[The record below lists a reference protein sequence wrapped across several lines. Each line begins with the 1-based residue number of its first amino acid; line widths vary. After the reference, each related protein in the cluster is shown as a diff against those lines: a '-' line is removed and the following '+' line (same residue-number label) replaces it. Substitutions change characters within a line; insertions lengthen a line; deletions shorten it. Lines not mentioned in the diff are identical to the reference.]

1 MTAWTALFV
10 TALLPLTSIAESRL
24 GYSWDDPIAKSGV
37 CAPKSPEMVGKLQ
50 KLQVGFPSGGYTC
63 RQAGTPYIYNAL
75 NNENA
80 VALTRV
86 VNRID
91 SLGGTASSK
100 LKGLKMISGEGL
112 SIAARHCENKT
123 VYISPDYAKNTTM
136 LAHEL
141 GHQVGATYYESY
153 KRYVGQTPCAFSGY
167 ATRDNGLGAR
177 HEEFAEVFAAYVMN
191 ANLLLRFSDSCRSAY
206 QFMHEVVFKGG
217 PAPTCVKP
225 QTDAKVPS
233 VPLPKPDPRKAVT
246 AESAQKGN

>member
-1 MTAWTALFV
+1 MQARLLILIALFPLIS
-10 TALLPLTSIAESRL
+10 TAEIL
-24 GYSWDDPIAKSGV
+24 GYSWEDPIAKSGV
-37 CAPKSPEMVGKLQ
+37 CAPKSPEMAGKL
-50 KLQVGFPSGGYTC
+50 KALQVAFPAGGNTC
-63 RQAGTPYIYNAL
+63 RQWGTPYISNAL

-91 SLGGTASSK
+91 NLGGTASSK
-100 LKGLKMISGEGL
+100 LKGLKMISGDGL

-123 VYISPDYAKNTTM
+123 VYISPDYAKNATM

-141 GHQVGATYYESY
+141 GHQVGATYYTQYS
-153 KRYVGQTPCAFSGY
+153 KFVGSTQCAFSGY

-191 ANLLLRFSDSCRSAY
+191 ANLLLKYSDSCRRAY

-217 PAPTCVKP
+217 PEPPCVKP
-225 QTDAKVPS
+225 QADVKVS
-233 VPLPKPDPRKAVT
+233 TIPLPKPDPRKTVSVVVEPARP
-246 AESAQKGN
+246 